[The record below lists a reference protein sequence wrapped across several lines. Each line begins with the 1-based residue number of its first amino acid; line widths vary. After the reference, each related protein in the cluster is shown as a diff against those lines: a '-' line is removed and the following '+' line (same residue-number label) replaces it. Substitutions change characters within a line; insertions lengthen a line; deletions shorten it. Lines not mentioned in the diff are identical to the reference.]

1 VTTTSSSSTSS
12 TATKGAAGA
21 TTNDFLTE
29 VAKQSSEQLVRAMRQ
44 TAKFSFEATSAWLD
58 TVAKVV
64 PSVPAIPFA
73 PSEETVKVWT
83 DAGFDV
89 AQNVLDLQ
97 REITGELLAKVSAF
111 TA

>member
-1 VTTTSSSSTSS
+1 VTTTSSTSTSS
-12 TATKGAAGA
+12 TASKAAAGA
-21 TTNDFLTE
+21 TANDFLTE
-29 VAKQSSEQLVRAMRQ
+29 VAKQSSEQFVSALRQ

-64 PSVPAIPFA
+64 PSVPTLPFV

-97 REITGELLAKVSAF
+97 REITGELIAKVSAF
-111 TA
+111 NA